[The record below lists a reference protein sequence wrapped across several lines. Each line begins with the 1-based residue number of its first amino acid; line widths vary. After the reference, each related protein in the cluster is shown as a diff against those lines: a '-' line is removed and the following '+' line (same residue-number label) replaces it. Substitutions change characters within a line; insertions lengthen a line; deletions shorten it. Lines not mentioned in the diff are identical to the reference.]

1 MNIHLLSRSS
11 KCLKTGWS
19 KCLKTG
25 WLFIFL
31 ICPALVFAKPTKER
45 YPIISSFSTGIS
57 FNHSNFVGSET
68 NSAASQYGLEEA
80 DGFGWATMSFNM
92 SLSYLWKF
100 SKKVSPIFV
109 SGGIG
114 FSRALSESFSRAG
127 LSTVQPKQFNVQ
139 DLSVNMGWNLPKI
152 SKKSKLNMNAGL
164 SVSAP
169 LSRSSRSIGL
179 ASSISSR
186 LALIYPTSIGLVL
199 QAVGF
204 VGYNILTTPTI
215 QVDCA
220 LMPQY
225 CRISGEDLGAP
236 NRLMSWGGVVGTQI
250 PLFGGLRFS
259 LSYRMFGGMGAVQ
272 FPETT
277 EENLSSEYAQG
288 GNQYS
293 IPFHGTSFG
302 LIFGFNQTGSGAQQ
316 ALNESL
322 KKGKKGKKSKK
333 KESSFLDKLN
343 LSLSMSTGQRLYSL
357 DNKRITVPLF
367 DFETNNKSRTSY
379 NFGMNL
385 AF

>member
-1 MNIHLLSRSS
+1 MHIRPLSHFSRRLSS
-11 KCLKTGWS
+11 
-19 KCLKTG
+19 G
-25 WLFIFL
+25 WLFILL

-45 YPIISSFSTGIS
+45 YPIISSFSTGVS
-57 FNHSNFVGSET
+57 FNHSNFVGAET

-100 SKKVSPIFV
+100 SKKYSPLFF
-109 SGGIG
+109 SGGVG

-127 LSTVQPKQFNVQ
+127 LSTVQPKQFNIQ
-139 DLSVNMGWNLPKI
+139 DLSVNMGWNLPKF
-152 SKKSKLNMNAGL
+152 SKKSKLNVNAGL
-164 SVSAP
+164 SISAP
-169 LSRSSRSIGL
+169 LSRASRSIGL
-179 ASSISSR
+179 ASAISSR
-186 LALIYPTSIGLVL
+186 LALIYPTSLGFIL

-204 VGYNILTTPTI
+204 VGYNVLTTPTI

-236 NRLMSWGGVVGTQI
+236 NRLVSWGGAVGTQI

-259 LSYRMFGGMGAVQ
+259 ASYRMFGGMGAVQ
-272 FPETT
+272 FPETADET
-277 EENLSSEYAQG
+277 LSSDYAQG
-288 GNQYS
+288 GNQYAM
-293 IPFHGTSFG
+293 PFHGTSFG
-302 LIFGFNQTGSGAQQ
+302 LIFGFNQTGSAAVQ

-322 KKGKKGKKSKK
+322 RKGKKGKKKKK
-333 KESSFLDKLN
+333 KEPSFLDNLN
-343 LSLSMSTGQRLYSL
+343 LSLSMSTGQRLYSF

-367 DFETNNKSRTSY
+367 DFETDNKSRTSY
-379 NFGMNL
+379 NFGANL